1 MVTDR
6 QVRKLM
12 EEHEKTGSISR
23 AAAKADMDRKTA
35 AKYITSGKLPSQL
48 KSPRT
53 WRTREDPF
61 ADHWSTATGML
72 EHAPELEAKAL
83 FEHLMATTGRY
94 VPGQLRTFQRRVRQW
109 RARHGPDKEV
119 FFSQVH
125 IAGEALQ
132 TDFTHCTELGITIA
146 GEAFPH
152 LLCHCV
158 LPHSNWG
165 WATVCQS
172 ESMAALRNG
181 VQNAVFRLGR
191 IPTWHQT
198 DNSTAATHNIPS
210 GKRGFNKAYADFMDH
225 IGMKPRT
232 IGIGE
237 SEQNGDVEAL
247 NGALKNRLRQHLLL
261 RGSSDFDDVAAYVA
275 WLHTVLE
282 AANQLRG
289 KRFQE
294 EHAAM
299 RPLVAKRLLDY
310 TTVDVGVS
318 SWSTIRVMNNAYSL
332 PSRLI
337 RETVRVR
344 IFEDRL
350 EVWHGDSLQAKMPR
364 LNGRNGNFIDYRH
377 IIFWLV
383 RKPGAFARY
392 RYRESLFP
400 TLNFRRTYDALIDV
414 RAERPAT
421 LEYLR
426 ILNLAA
432 TTFEAE
438 IDTALGLLLEQ
449 GVLPTD
455 EAVRELVRTD
465 APPPPVEIE
474 PFEPELG
481 RYDGLVGGVA
491 CR

>member
-1 MVTDR
+1 
-6 QVRKLM
+6 M

-23 AAAKADMDRKTA
+23 AARKADMDRKTA
-35 AKYITSGKLPSQL
+35 AKYIKSGKLPSQL

-61 ADHWSTATGML
+61 AEDWDTAVGML

-83 FEHLMATTGRY
+83 FEHFMATTDRY
-94 VPGQLRTFQRRVRQW
+94 VPGQLRTFQRRVRRW

-125 IAGEALQ
+125 VPGEALQ

-146 GEAFPH
+146 GEPFPH

-158 LPHSNWG
+158 LPYSNWG

-191 IPTWHQT
+191 IPEWHQT
-198 DNSTAATHNIPS
+198 DNSTAATHDIPS
-210 GKRGFNKAYADFMDH
+210 GKRGFNKAYVDFMNH
-225 IGMKPRT
+225 LGMKPRT

-247 NGALKNRLRQHLLL
+247 NGALKNRLKQHLLL
-261 RGSSDFDDVAAYVA
+261 RDSRDFEDVSAYVA
-275 WLHTVLE
+275 WLNSVVE

-289 KRFQE
+289 KRFQDE
-294 EHAAM
+294 LSAM

-310 TTVDVGVS
+310 TTVDVTVS
-318 SWSTIRVMNNAYSL
+318 SWSTVRVKHNAYSL

-337 RETVRVR
+337 GETVRVR
-344 IFEDRL
+344 VFEDRL
-350 EVWHGDSLQAKMPR
+350 EVWHGNSLQANMPR
-364 LNGRNGNFIDYRH
+364 LNGRNGHSIDYRH
-377 IIFWLV
+377 IIFWLI

-400 TLNFRRTYDALIDV
+400 TLNFRRTYDALIDA

-432 TTFEAE
+432 TTLEAE
-438 IDTALGLLLEQ
+438 VDTALALLLDQ

-455 EAVRELVRTD
+455 EGVRELVRMD
-465 APPPPVEIE
+465 APRPSIEIE
-474 PFEPELG
+474 PFEPQLE
-481 RYDGLVGGVA
+481 RYDALVAGAA
-491 CR
+491 CL